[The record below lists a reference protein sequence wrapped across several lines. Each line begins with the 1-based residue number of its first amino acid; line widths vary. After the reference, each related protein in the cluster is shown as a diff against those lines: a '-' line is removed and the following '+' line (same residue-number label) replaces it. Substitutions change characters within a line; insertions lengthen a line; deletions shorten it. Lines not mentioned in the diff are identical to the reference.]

1 MVEKFDSATTAFG
14 EWWNNFSVIDTV
26 LTPFNY
32 LKDTAIST
40 FDNLY
45 NAVSELFSFDLV
57 GRISDTIG
65 NVISGVWNFFKEL
78 PSKAVDLIS
87 GFLPDSLKN
96 FFKSMFGGGGGQ
108 TAQTETA
115 TRTQT
120 AAIPTER
127 NVAPA
132 IQATT
137 QTASLVPPPELN
149 VVQSGREQVFNQSS
163 ARMSVEQAQPPIIIN
178 NSSNMTS
185 GGGANQNNPPRT
197 SGAVHTAPQS
207 SHIDRALYGDY
218 YGAGVA

>member
-1 MVEKFDSATTAFG
+1 M
-14 EWWNNFSVIDTV
+14 
-26 LTPFNY
+26 TPFNY

-57 GRISDTIG
+57 GKISETIG

-96 FFKSMFGGGGGQ
+96 FFKSMFGGGSQ
-108 TAQTETA
+108 TAQAETA

-120 AAIPTER
+120 AAIPTDR
-127 NVAPA
+127 NVVPA

-149 VVQSGREQVFNQSS
+149 VPQTGREQVFNQAS

-178 NSSNMTS
+178 NSTNVNG

-218 YGAGVA
+218 YGSGVA